1 MTQKDRKTP
10 PLTVLDVSRWQG
22 RIDWDTVKASG
33 RVHGVMLRALGS
45 RNSTPYID
53 PMFETNYSACIRLG
67 IPVGVYYYSCAVTAP
82 QRDAELALLHDALR
96 GKRLQLPA
104 AIDVEDAR
112 LRALTPDVL
121 SALVAGAARQLE
133 HWGLYAMVYTYTHFA
148 DTALHMDTLAPFDLW
163 LADYRGKR
171 PARRHGMWQYTSR
184 GRVPGISGPVDLSR
198 TEKDYP
204 ALLHRAGRHLRRRRQ
219 PDLRGGCLRLLDRGG
234 LSGFRRLLT
243 IRKGSFTLARQKIF
257 HILIAFPSYFSP
269 TLGEGKLLFLTSGHF
284 VQSWGRGLATGRL
297 VSLGR
302 AACAGLRPLFRFV
315 PLGRI
320 LLLGG
325 TAPAFCRLF
334 LRFHFFILVGGFF
347 HLISFNLRRRLGWNI
362 PAHSRGNRLFR
373 LAYRAGA
380 SCGLLYRFRDRGLR
394 HSLSIPNSC
403 LLYTSPSPRDA

>member
-1 MTQKDRKTP
+1 MF
-10 PLTVLDVSRWQG
+10 TVLDVSRWQG

-45 RNSTPYID
+45 RNGTPYID

-112 LRALTPDVL
+112 LRALTPDAL

-184 GRVPGISGPVDLSR
+184 GRVSGISGPVDLSR

-204 ALLHRAGRHLRRRRQ
+204 V
-219 PDLRGGCLRLLDRGG
+219 P
-234 LSGFRRLLT
+234 SYK
-243 IRKGSFTLARQKIF
+243 RKEFPMKKCKISPATLARTAA
-257 HILIAFPSYFSP
+257 LA
-269 TLGEGKLLFLTSGHF
+269 LALTNQVLS
-284 VQSWGRGLATGRL
+284 ATGHRVLPIESAELEQL
-297 VSLGR
+297 VST
-302 AACAGLRPLFRFV
+302 GLT
-315 PLGRI
+315 I
-320 LLLGG
+320 A
-325 TAPAFCRLF
+325 TALVSWWKNNSFTPEAIEADDF
-334 LRFHFFILVGGFF
+334 LCQLKEHK
-347 HLISFNLRRRLGWNI
+347 
-362 PAHSRGNRLFR
+362 
-373 LAYRAGA
+373 
-380 SCGLLYRFRDRGLR
+380 
-394 HSLSIPNSC
+394 
-403 LLYTSPSPRDA
+403 